1 MKLLEDPGKDTPK
14 LIASW
19 IRSSC
24 GVEQSQPGRRKRGG
38 AKKGTANSWSHA
50 QKMRSSVSHFFA
62 IDQERGSR
70 PFTER
75 EDGSWTGNPSLSDF
89 VSQYMKSLKRR
100 KASTDCTLF
109 LIRCLIL
116 TYFLFPRHEP
126 ENSQRASKPSH
137 RSRSDGCMSTT

>member
-1 MKLLEDPGKDTPK
+1 MKLLEVPGKDTPK

-19 IRSSC
+19 IQSSC
-24 GVEQSQPGRRKRGG
+24 GIEQSQPGRRKRGG

-70 PFTER
+70 

-100 KASTDCTLF
+100 KVPK
-109 LIRCLIL
+109 IL
-116 TYFLFPRHEP
+116 QCPAGRLRYINSLYLSVSLCSFLFFFFLVFDILVEEP
-126 ENSQRASKPSH
+126 LR
-137 RSRSDGCMSTT
+137 